1 MESFKDKFNSVGD
14 ALDSNAF
21 TSADDDRNET
31 IDEVP
36 SAQDLDEGSEHQSD
50 SADQQG
56 MTITNNDAAPN
67 QDR

>member
-36 SAQDLDEGSEHQSD
+36 SAQELNKGAEHQSA

-56 MTITNNDAAPN
+56 MTATNNDAASD

>member
-36 SAQDLDEGSEHQSD
+36 SAQELDEGSEHQSEV
-50 SADQQG
+50 ADQQG
-56 MTITNNDAAPN
+56 MTATNNDAAPT
-67 QDR
+67 QHR

>member
-1 MESFKDKFNSVGD
+1 MGSFKDKFNSVGD

-21 TSADDDRNET
+21 TSPDDDRNET

-36 SAQDLDEGSEHQSD
+36 SAQELNEGSEHQRD
-50 SADQQG
+50 SADRQG
-56 MTITNNDAAPN
+56 MTATNNDAAPN